1 MHFRDI
7 LSKPAFASQFNKKKH
22 KYIAERLKLD
32 IYWRGAVK

>member
-1 MHFRDI
+1 MLFRDK
-7 LSKPAFASQFNKKKH
+7 LSKTAIASQFNKKMH